1 MADCV
6 KIMIVDD
13 HVVVREGL
21 KQILELEPD
30 FEVVGIAGDGN
41 ECLELVDGG
50 LAPDVIFMDLKMPGT
65 NGIVATRTLSEKH
78 PKIKVIMLTVYD
90 DQQYVTQA
98 IQAGARGYILKN
110 ADRSQLIDVV
120 RRVLADK
127 PVLDPKLTEGLFN
140 TIREGDAGQDP
151 EDYKSLTKRELEVLG
166 CLVKGMSDKQV
177 AEALF
182 ISDHTSRTHI
192 KNIYRKLAV
201 SSRAQAAV
209 KALKLGLVNDEKNP
223 KH

>member
-1 MADCV
+1 MLEMAKGV
-6 KIMIVDD
+6 QIMIVDD

-30 FEVVGIAGDGN
+30 FEVVGIAGDGD

-50 LAPDVIFMDLKMPGT
+50 LTPDIIFMDLKMPRT
-65 NGIVATRTLSEKH
+65 TGITATRILTEKH
-78 PKIKVIMLTVYD
+78 PLIKVIMLTVYD

-127 PVLDPKLTEGLFN
+127 SVLDPKLTEGLFN
-140 TIREGDAGQDP
+140 TIRGGEAGQVPD
-151 EDYKSLTKRELEVLG
+151 DCKSLTKRELY
-166 CLVKGMSDKQV
+166 
-177 AEALF
+177 A
-182 ISDHTSRTHI
+182 
-192 KNIYRKLAV
+192 YP
-201 SSRAQAAV
+201 V
-209 KALKLGLVNDEKNP
+209 KACIRKDHICQPRSRPCPIGAACGRP
-223 KH
+223 